1 VADINALQRELI
13 MLKSC
18 SVVLALGALLSAS
31 PSHALTIDFS
41 FTDTVGN
48 VSGTVTGEIEGLK
61 NNAYSQATDI
71 IIESAPAALGL
82 VTPFDVLSFNTG
94 LTLVDAN
101 DFYVTNGNITA
112 GTLVFSTNYGSP
124 PYYPLNWQFCMAI
137 SQPGYCGAPT
147 GAYLLNG
154 NGLEVATDA
163 SPNFTGPT
171 MDATSPLP
179 AAFPLFATGL
189 GAIVLLGWRRKRA
202 NTSAFAA

>member
-1 VADINALQRELI
+1 
-13 MLKSC
+13 
-18 SVVLALGALLSAS
+18 
-31 PSHALTIDFS
+31 
-41 FTDTVGN
+41 
-48 VSGTVTGEIEGLK
+48 
-61 NNAYSQATDI
+61 
-71 IIESAPAALGL
+71 
-82 VTPFDVLSFNTG
+82 
-94 LTLVDAN
+94 
-101 DFYVTNGNITA
+101 
-112 GTLVFSTNYGSP
+112 
-124 PYYPLNWQFCMAI
+124 MAI